1 MQVKEKKLKTNDS
14 RNNSMIV
21 TVKKSAIT
29 VTYLT
34 QWFRTETLIIRSEK
48 RIMGDDTVVKLAN

>member
-1 MQVKEKKLKTNDS
+1 
-14 RNNSMIV
+14 MIV

-48 RIMGDDTVVKLAN
+48 RTMGDDTVVKLAN

>member
-34 QWFRTETLIIRSEK
+34 Q
-48 RIMGDDTVVKLAN
+48 